1 MLSAI
6 ESTVSLIMR
15 TCSAGDDDDGVRRF
29 FSMPSRELR
38 CCFSWALQRFA
49 SSSTSAGGWSAA
61 LKDGRPT
68 EEERR
73 EWRARSG
80 ESNDVSRRTKS
91 SSAPRRPTPWSCVW
105 RAAPWIWAAP
115 STLAAKQVIRQ
126 EPSMRG
132 RQEEQRHGC
141 AKSHRRRKRRRR
153 AGGERHRLREHRLR
167 RLQLLAIMSS
177 FERHRN
183 TGVGGE
189 HVPHRASELTAER
202 NGVRRTVGA
211 QRPFLEQMRQRSL
224 GRTNSAKWGK
234 NHSPRCTPF
243 VSHAAS
249 GLPPLLPS
257 PGDVLE

>member
-91 SSAPRRPTPWSCVW
+91 SSAPRRTDPLELRVAGSAMDLGSAIDVGSEAGDPP
-105 RAAPWIWAAP
+105 RAIDAGKTGDEFGSAI
-115 STLAAKQVIRQ
+115 
-126 EPSMRG
+126 EDGRG
-132 RQEEQRHGC
+132 EGGP
-141 AKSHRRRKRRRR
+141 
-153 AGGERHRLREHRLR
+153 AGS
-167 RLQLLAIMSS
+167 AIDCGNIGFGGSS
-177 FERHRN
+177 F
-183 TGVGGE
+183 
-189 HVPHRASELTAER
+189 
-202 NGVRRTVGA
+202 
-211 QRPFLEQMRQRSL
+211 
-224 GRTNSAKWGK
+224 W
-234 NHSPRCTPF
+234 
-243 VSHAAS
+243 
-249 GLPPLLPS
+249 PL
-257 PGDVLE
+257 